1 MRRAFWISA
10 VLFFVCAN
18 SLAAVLYAGV
28 CPLDGGGGFISL
40 SPLADCVFWGFLIA
54 VCAVLTVVCG
64 RKAKPGALAI
74 PGALRFP
81 AAYLA
86 MVGGLSALILV
97 MGMCQLMD
105 RWSGVHLPVWGYIG
119 LMAALYV
126 ACGFRAGRDWGGPLW
141 SGLVWG
147 CALTAA
153 LGLMGAELLRWAAAR
168 EIVPQAEAEAARGVF
183 VPMGTEALIRRGPLG
198 WLLGRLNLPACV
210 LAGNYEYIQYEE
222 GSAFY
227 EAPRDMVTMLVC
239 LLPPALFTLSW
250 LTGRAS
256 GLYKGRKGAENVAL
270 ERQS

>member
-10 VLFFVCAN
+10 VLFFVCVN

-198 WLLGRLNLPACV
+198 CLLGRLNLPACV

-239 LLPPALFTLSW
+239 LAPPALFTLSW
-250 LTGRAS
+250 LTGRVS
-256 GLYKGRKGAENVAL
+256 GLYKGRKGAENAAL